1 MENTFDALM
10 RERGLTSAAV
20 AKATGISPAT
30 LSEWRKGKYVPKVE
44 KIQKIADFL
53 GVSVDYLMNGNA
65 VDESGKTYY
74 FDDQTAA
81 LAQEL
86 MERKDL
92 RTLMDASRDL
102 SPENAALVVD
112 LVKKLKGTNPNG

>member
-1 MENTFDALM
+1 MYEMFEKLLS
-10 RERGLTSAAV
+10 ERGISV
-20 AKATGISPAT
+20 AEFSRATGIKQST
-30 LSEWRKGKYVPKVE
+30 LSNWKKRGGLISGKNA
-44 KIQKIADFL
+44 KIVADFF
-53 GVSVDYLMNGNA
+53 GISVDYLMTGNA

-74 FDDQTAA
+74 FDNQTAA

-92 RTLMDASRDL
+92 RVLMDASRDL